1 MSEEQYKK
9 VIDALVDFVLRV
21 ATKNEATT
29 ETEIAVLPAIAY
41 ILSQIYKLISGVIL
55 FLCFKN
61 RLVNCVVESGNLFTI
76 FFGSRI

>member
-9 VIDALVDFVLRV
+9 VIDALVLRV

-41 ILSQIYKLISGVIL
+41 ILSQI
-55 FLCFKN
+55 
-61 RLVNCVVESGNLFTI
+61 
-76 FFGSRI
+76 

>member
-29 ETEIAVLPAIAY
+29 ETLT
-41 ILSQIYKLISGVIL
+41 
-55 FLCFKN
+55 FLAKFRN
-61 RLVNCVVESGNLFTI
+61 
-76 FFGSRI
+76 

>member
-29 ETEIAVLPAIAY
+29 ETEFAVLPAIAY
-41 ILSQIYKLISGVIL
+41 ILSQI
-55 FLCFKN
+55 
-61 RLVNCVVESGNLFTI
+61 
-76 FFGSRI
+76 